1 MQYTLILCV
10 MAVVLISSL
19 AGEALAEDKYE
30 TAVFGGGC
38 FWCMEPPFEQV
49 EGVIDVKAGYSGGD
63 EKNPTYEQVSS
74 GRTSHLE
81 SVQVVFDPARV
92 SYRELVEVF
101 WHQID
106 PTDDGG
112 QFADRGN
119 HYKTAIFYMSDEQ
132 RRIAEASKADL
143 EKSGIFNRPVV
154 TSILPAKPFYAAEEY
169 HQDYY
174 LKNVLHYSAY
184 KQGSGRAG
192 FLEKTWKKGAT
203 GAGWVKPDDT
213 TLRERLTPL
222 QYDVTQKDATE
233 PAFDNIYWDNKKEG
247 IYVDIVSGEPLFSS
261 HDKFDSGTGWPSFS
275 QPLEPGNIVE
285 HSDRSLFMVRTEVR
299 SAAADSH
306 LGHLF
311 DDGPQPTGLRYCI
324 NSASLRFIP
333 ADQLEAEGYSKY
345 VQLFK

>member
-222 QYDVTQKDATE
+222 QYDVTRKDATE